1 MLSTPIFLE
10 KKIQYDT
17 SFEIPHIPTVVVPK
31 KQGIY
36 VFLTQNPFFT
46 LYIYKRSK
54 TPFQTFNGLKKP
66 KQPHKNPKLTRN
78 QKSTRV

>member
-1 MLSTPIFLE
+1 MQVLFFSNIIGVEYMLSTPIFLE

-17 SFEIPHIPTVVVPK
+17 SFGIPQISTVVVPK

-46 LYIYKRSK
+46 
-54 TPFQTFNGLKKP
+54 
-66 KQPHKNPKLTRN
+66 
-78 QKSTRV
+78 